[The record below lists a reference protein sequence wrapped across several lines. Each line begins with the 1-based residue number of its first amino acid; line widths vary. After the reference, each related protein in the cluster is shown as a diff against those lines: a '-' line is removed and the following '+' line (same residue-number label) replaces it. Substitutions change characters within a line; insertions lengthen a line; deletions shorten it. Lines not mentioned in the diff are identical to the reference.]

1 MGILVL
7 GKEIVG
13 VARLAT
19 TCATSTLNDTSLT
32 SPLGSKMGN
41 LEGKGLITIR
51 TGGTSRGTLT
61 FLMVSNVFTF
71 TVPVFITYTTSSM
84 VTDDSAILVARM
96 IFLTPGGGLGERET
110 RNPSN

>member
-1 MGILVL
+1 MSILVL

-19 TCATSTLNDTSLT
+19 TCTTSTLNDTSLAC
-32 SPLGSKMGN
+32 PLGSKMGN
-41 LEGKGLITIR
+41 LEEKGLITIQA
-51 TGGTSRGTLT
+51 GGTSRGTLT

-96 IFLTPGGGLGERET
+96 IFLTPGGGLRER
-110 RNPSN
+110 NV